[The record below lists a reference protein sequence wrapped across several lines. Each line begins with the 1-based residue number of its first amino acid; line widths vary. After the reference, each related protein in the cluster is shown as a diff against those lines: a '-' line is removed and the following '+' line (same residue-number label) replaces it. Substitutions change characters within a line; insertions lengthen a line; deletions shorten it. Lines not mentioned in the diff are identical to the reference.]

1 MTKVKRRLSS
11 GIIIQT
17 FADRSKL
24 FKGAPEQ
31 SLVRKKISKSGRDAS
46 GRISVRRRGGA
57 HKRKL
62 RLVSTLD
69 EFKNIKAKVIRLEY
83 DPNRSAHI
91 ALVQF
96 ESGQK
101 RYIVAPVALKTDDII
116 VYDDKPA
123 TEPGNRSSL
132 ENIPIGTQIY
142 DIEQI
147 PGTSKYLARAAG
159 SCATLMALDK
169 EYALLKLPSGELKKI
184 HKNCR
189 ASIGQVSNP
198 ESSNIKFGK
207 AGRMRNKGIRP
218 SVRGKVMSPRS
229 HPHGGGEGVNP
240 IGLKYPKTPWGKVAI
255 GKRTRGKKN
264 SDKFIVKR
272 AGEK

>member
-1 MTKVKRRLSS
+1 MTRTKRRKSS

-17 FADRSKL
+17 FTDRSGL
-24 FKGAPEQ
+24 FKGGAEK
-31 SLVRKKISKSGRDAS
+31 SLVRPNTNASGRDS
-46 GRISVRRRGGA
+46 RGRISVRRRGGG

-62 RLVSTLD
+62 RVISTLD
-69 EFKNIKAKVIRLEY
+69 EFRDVLAKVIRLEY

-91 ALVQF
+91 ALVEF
-96 ESGQK
+96 ENGQK
-101 RYIVAPVALKTDDII
+101 RYIIAANTLKKNDTI
-116 VYDDKPA
+116 VYSDKPPV
-123 TEPGNRSSL
+123 EVGNRSTL
-132 ENIPIGTQIY
+132 ENIPVGTQIY

-147 PGTSKYLARAAG
+147 PGTRKYLARAAG

-184 HKNCR
+184 HKMCR
-189 ASIGQVSNP
+189 ASIGQPSNP
-198 ESSNIKFGK
+198 ENSNIKFGK
-207 AGRMRNKGIRP
+207 AGRMRKMGIRP

-272 AGEK
+272 AGER

>member
-1 MTKVKRRLSS
+1 MTKVKRRISS

-24 FKGAPEQ
+24 FKGAPER
-31 SLVRKKISKSGRDAS
+31 SLVRPKIGKSGRDAS

-91 ALVQF
+91 ALIQF
-96 ESGQK
+96 ENGQK
-101 RYIVAPVALKTDDII
+101 RYIVAPGALKSDDII

-123 TEPGNRSSL
+123 IEPGNRSSL

-147 PGTSKYLARAAG
+147 PGTYKYLARAAG

-218 SVRGKVMSPRS
+218 SVRGKAMSPRS